1 MRRAVLY
8 LRVSTIDQMTAN
20 QERELRAEPHV
31 PLHVAD
37 RPAPQCNRK
46 VLANH
51 APCRSCSTSLATR
64 RRCRAVATGIPSGTP
79 VPGRLILRLSRPPCR
94 ATVAHSVRRQVSRK
108 SPAAQV
114 ALPRTRR
121 PPRLWPAQ
129 RPLIG
134 RWVRQERPVDTWLSA
149 CRPPLVRLDATDPRR
164 RSDLGLARPR

>member
-1 MRRAVLY
+1 M
-8 LRVSTIDQMTAN
+8 S
-20 QERELRAEPHV
+20 ELLDFARHE
-31 PLHVAD
+31 
-37 RPAPQCNRK
+37 APMSSGSHRHTFGNAR
-46 VLANH
+46 
-51 APCRSCSTSLATR
+51 
-64 RRCRAVATGIPSGTP
+64 SGTP
-79 VPGRLILRLSRPPCR
+79 DLATLEPPCR
-94 ATVAHSVRRQVSRK
+94 ATVALSVRRQVSRK

-149 CRPPLVRLDATDPRR
+149 RRPPLVRLDATDPRR